1 MLTRDQS
8 WSINKYDDRIW
19 TNPSVE
25 EKYVVSNLKKE
36 KKELYRITSY
46 LGIMNKLINCYLYRA
61 QKIKFIR
68 NE

>member
-1 MLTRDQS
+1 MEHK
-8 WSINKYDDRIW
+8 SIWYINRIL

-46 LGIMNKLINCYLYRA
+46 LWIMNKLINCYLYRA
-61 QKIKFIR
+61 
-68 NE
+68 

>member
-1 MLTRDQS
+1 MEHK
-8 WSINKYDDRIW
+8 SIWYINRIL

-36 KKELYRITSY
+36 KKELYRIIFY

-61 QKIKFIR
+61 
-68 NE
+68 

>member
-1 MLTRDQS
+1 MEHK
-8 WSINKYDDRIW
+8 SIWYINRIL

-46 LGIMNKLINCYLYRA
+46 LWIMNKLINCYLYRA